1 MIYYLTH
8 YQTNVFPFLI
18 KYLRSRGYEAGYLH
32 TPMNSDEYV
41 NAFRGALHAVDVAR
55 AGDTIITY
63 LCSAGV
69 LCWWISRLKGKKIS
83 VISSN
88 LTLKDDRS
96 TRTRLMRLLYQQA
109 VKSERDIQL
118 VTSKSYG
125 KLMQNVLHT
134 SKPFPLLRDFNQY
147 PGYAH
152 AFSDNGKRIFCG
164 GHTQRD
170 WQRYL
175 HIAELLPD
183 WKFLFIGFTPKQGG
197 HLPHNIKTFSYLPF
211 SDFMQA
217 MREST
222 IVLNIAKYNCP
233 AGLTVLMQSAWEGRV
248 TAMNENDVSKEYVT
262 DERGIIGKTDEEIAE
277 KIKQAYADQEEMGR
291 KVSCMQA
298 FLTSECSAERYCER
312 MMNAIEAAQA
322 HNLSQP

>member
-8 YQTNVFPFLI
+8 YESDTFPFLI
-18 KYLRSRGYEAGYLH
+18 KYLRSKGYEAGYLH
-32 TPMNSDEYV
+32 SPSDSNEYV
-41 NAFRGALHAVDVAR
+41 NAFRGALHAVETTR
-55 AGDTIITY
+55 PGDTIITY
-63 LCSAGV
+63 LCSTGV
-69 LCWWISRLKGKKIS
+69 LCWWISRLKHKKIRI
-83 VISSN
+83 ISSN

-96 TRTRLMRLLYQQA
+96 MRTRFMRLLYRRA
-109 VKSERDIQL
+109 VKSERYTQL

-152 AFSDNGKRIFCG
+152 TFCDHGKRIFCG
-164 GHTQRD
+164 GNTQRD
-170 WQRYL
+170 WQRCL

-183 WKFLFIGFTPKQGG
+183 WKFLFIGFTPKQSE
-197 HLPHNIKTFSYLPF
+197 HLPHNVKTFSYLPF
-211 SDFMQA
+211 ADFMQA

-233 AGLTVLMQSAWEGRV
+233 AGLTVLMQSAWEGRM

-262 DERGIIGKTDEEIAE
+262 NERGIIAKTDEEIAE
-277 KIKQAYADQEEMGR
+277 KIKQAYTDQEETGR
-291 KVSCMQA
+291 KVSRMQT
-298 FLTSECSAERYCER
+298 FLTNECSAERYCER
-312 MMNAIEAAQA
+312 MLDAIEAAPS